1 MNGKTTVSAVGG
13 LLVGV
18 VLVGH
23 PPAAHAFGDGL
34 AAGAAATMAAAGAVA
49 GQQKGGGPVAA
60 LGAARAAAQAESQ
73 RAAKT
78 DAAMATATDGEAPA
92 ASGGEPADS
101 AVSRPAGETP
111 LTSTGS
117 PATAN
122 TGGAAGSEG
131 APSTERYDATLHRD
145 PFRPPTLSATVADSG
160 AHTPL
165 ERYQIGQLKLVGV
178 VRGAG
183 ASRAMVEDSSGL
195 GYIVTAG
202 TPIGSSGG
210 VVRRIEPRRVL
221 IEETI
226 TNFLGEKEPREVVME
241 LPQEDRSP

>member
-1 MNGKTTVSAVGG
+1 MNGKTTVSAAAG
-13 LLVGV
+13 LLVGT

-23 PPAAHAFGDGL
+23 TPMAHAFGDGL

-49 GQQKGGGPVAA
+49 GQHSGGGPVAA
-60 LGAARAAAQAESQ
+60 IGTARAAAQAESS

-78 DAAMATATDGEAPA
+78 DAAMATAMDGEAPA
-92 ASGGEPADS
+92 ADGGKPADS
-101 AVSRPAGETP
+101 VPIGPVGET
-111 LTSTGS
+111 LAASTGS
-117 PATAN
+117 ATTAN
-122 TGGAAGSEG
+122 SERAAATQRASGT
-131 APSTERYDATLHRD
+131 ARYDATLHRD
-145 PFRPPTLSATVADSG
+145 PFRPPTLSATVADAG

-183 ASRAMVEDSSGL
+183 VSRAMVEDSSGL
-195 GYIVTAG
+195 GYIISAG

-210 VVRRIEPRRVL
+210 VVQSIEPRRVL

-226 TNFLGEKEPREVVME
+226 TNFLGESEPREVVME